1 MIELDVNNLTK
12 YYGANKIFE
21 KISFRLQTG
30 ERTGLIGQNGCGKTT
45 LMKVLMG
52 VEDSHGGTISVRKG
66 TKLGYLDQI
75 YKAGEMVTVIQM
87 LQESFENVGNLKN
100 ELSKLEEKLKHIT
113 GDELD
118 AEMKNYGRLLDKYEL
133 AGGYEVETEI
143 NKICQGL
150 MIADSFRSKAFE
162 GLSGGEKTRVLL
174 AKLLLEQPDVL
185 LLDEPTNHL
194 DIESIEWLENFLAE
208 YKGTILII
216 SHDRSFLDRV
226 VNKIIELEP
235 TMANLY
241 DGNYSDYVIEKERR
255 FELAYKAYVNNQ
267 RKIENMERQIERYRI
282 WGAMRDSEVMY
293 KRAKEV
299 EKRLD
304 KVEVVDRPNHGN
316 TKIRLNQGEIKRT
329 GKIVLT
335 IENLEKSFLDKKLF
349 SDLSF
354 TLFYQDRLCIMGG
367 NGSGKTT
374 LLKILLKELSSDCG
388 QFSLGA
394 NVRIG
399 YLPQNIVFDNEELT
413 ILDYFSLAHKTTQ
426 LEARSELAKMLFLRD
441 DVFKKI
447 KSLSGGEKSR
457 LKLCSIIF
465 EKVNLL
471 ILDEPTNHLDIDS
484 REVLEKLLSSYN
496 GTIIF
501 VSHDRYFVKKVAT
514 KMMIFKDA
522 NVKLYEMDYDNY
534 VEETKKE
541 VQLISPLKKEKKQI
555 KANVP
560 RPEKKKNNAFKI
572 AEIEKEIEMLEEKID
587 IVKKEMLQ
595 YNNDANKLVE
605 LCKVQEGLDKQ
616 LNERIDLWSNSMI

>member
-226 VNKIIELEP
+226 VNKVIELEP

-374 LLKILLKELSSDCG
+374 LLKILLKELPSDNG
-388 QFSLGA
+388 RFSLGA

-522 NVKLYEMDYDNY
+522 NAKLYEMDYEAY
-534 VEETKKE
+534 
-541 VQLISPLKKEKKQI
+541 I
-555 KANVP
+555 
-560 RPEKKKNNAFKI
+560 
-572 AEIEKEIEMLEEKID
+572 
-587 IVKKEMLQ
+587 
-595 YNNDANKLVE
+595 
-605 LCKVQEGLDKQ
+605 
-616 LNERIDLWSNSMI
+616 

>member
-87 LQESFENVGNLKN
+87 LQESFENVGILKN

-226 VNKIIELEP
+226 VNKVIELEP

-374 LLKILLKELSSDCG
+374 LLKILLKELPSDNG
-388 QFSLGA
+388 RFSLGA

-441 DVFKKI
+441 DVFKKSQRGI
-447 KSLSGGEKSR
+447 H
-457 LKLCSIIF
+457 C
-465 EKVNLL
+465 
-471 ILDEPTNHLDIDS
+471 
-484 REVLEKLLSSYN
+484 
-496 GTIIF
+496 
-501 VSHDRYFVKKVAT
+501 
-514 KMMIFKDA
+514 
-522 NVKLYEMDYDNY
+522 
-534 VEETKKE
+534 
-541 VQLISPLKKEKKQI
+541 
-555 KANVP
+555 
-560 RPEKKKNNAFKI
+560 
-572 AEIEKEIEMLEEKID
+572 
-587 IVKKEMLQ
+587 
-595 YNNDANKLVE
+595 
-605 LCKVQEGLDKQ
+605 
-616 LNERIDLWSNSMI
+616 